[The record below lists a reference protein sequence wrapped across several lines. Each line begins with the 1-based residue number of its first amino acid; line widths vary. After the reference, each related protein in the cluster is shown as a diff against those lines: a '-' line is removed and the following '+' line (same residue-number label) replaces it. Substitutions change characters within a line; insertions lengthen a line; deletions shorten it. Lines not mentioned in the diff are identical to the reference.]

1 MQADAKARSTPMTTD
16 DIHTDIYI
24 EASRF
29 LMHLDA
35 DWSRLVQ
42 EVGPCLFMAKPEREP
57 YEALVRAVAYQQ
69 LSTKA
74 GDAILGKFIRHF
86 GAFPTPQQL
95 LAAEFD
101 DLRTAGFS
109 GRKIETLQ
117 GIAAGAISGLVPARA
132 IADSMSNEELIARLV
147 TLKGIGQWTVEMM
160 LMFTLQ
166 RMDILPADDF
176 GVVDGYRRLKQLDS
190 APKRK
195 QMAEIGKAWS
205 PYRTIASWYLWRVP
219 K

>member
-1 MQADAKARSTPMTTD
+1 MTTANFYAKAT
-16 DIHTDIYI
+16 H
-24 EASRF
+24 F
-29 LMHLDA
+29 LMRVDP
-35 DWSRLVQ
+35 DWDRLIQ
-42 EVGPCLFMAKPEREP
+42 TVGPCTFSSKPEREP

-74 GDAILGKFIRHF
+74 GDAILAKFIRQF

-95 LAAEFD
+95 INAEFD
-101 DLRTAGFS
+101 DLRSVGFS
-109 GRKIETLQ
+109 GRKIETLK
-117 GIAAGAISGLVPARA
+117 GIAEGAMNGLVPSRET
-132 IADSMSNEELIARLV
+132 ADTMSDEALIAQLV
-147 TLKGIGQWTVEMM
+147 TLKGIGQWSVEM
-160 LMFTLQ
+160 LLIFTLE

-176 GVVDGYRRLKQLDS
+176 GISDGYRRLKKLET

-205 PYRTIASWYLWRVP
+205 PYRTIASWYLWRAP

>member
-1 MQADAKARSTPMTTD
+1 MTKADFYT
-16 DIHTDIYI
+16 
-24 EASRF
+24 EASNF
-29 LMHLDA
+29 LMGVDS
-35 DWSRLVQ
+35 DWNCLIQ
-42 EVGPCLFMAKPEREP
+42 TVGPCTFTSKPEREP

-74 GDAILGKFIRHF
+74 GDTILGKFIRQF
-86 GAFPTPQQL
+86 GAFPSPPQL
-95 LAAEFD
+95 ISAEFD
-101 DLRTAGFS
+101 DLRSAGFS
-109 GRKIETLQ
+109 GRKIETLK
-117 GIAAGAISGLVPARA
+117 GIAQGAIDGLVPSRV
-132 IADSMSNEELIARLV
+132 IADAMSDEALIEQLV

-160 LMFTLQ
+160 LMFTLE

-176 GVVDGYRRLKQLDS
+176 GITDGYRRLKKLDA

-195 QMAEIGKAWS
+195 QMAEIGLAWS

>member
-1 MQADAKARSTPMTTD
+1 MNATVN
-16 DIHTDIYI
+16 Y
-24 EASRF
+24 ASASNF
-29 LMHLDA
+29 LMNLDQ
-35 DWSRLVQ
+35 DWKSLIQ
-42 EVGPCLFMAKPEREP
+42 TIGPCTFAPKPEREP

-95 LAAEFD
+95 IAAEFD
-101 DLRTAGFS
+101 DLRAAGFS
-109 GRKIETLQ
+109 GRKIETLK
-117 GIAAGAISGLVPARA
+117 GIADGAISGLVPPRE
-132 IADSMSNEELIARLV
+132 IADTMSDEALIDQLV
-147 TLKGIGQWTVEMM
+147 SLKGIGQWTVEMM
-160 LMFTLQ
+160 LIFTLE

-176 GVVDGYRRLKQLDS
+176 GIVDGYRRLKNLDV
-190 APKRK
+190 APKCK
-195 QMAEIGKAWS
+195 EMAEIGKAWS

>member
-1 MQADAKARSTPMTTD
+1 MTTS
-16 DIHTDIYI
+16 DIYTQ
-24 EASRF
+24 AQHF
-29 LMHLDA
+29 LMNIDA
-35 DWSRLVQ
+35 DWRQLIQ
-42 EVGPCLFMAKPEREP
+42 AAGPCLFAAKPEREP

-101 DLRTAGFS
+101 DLRAAGFS

-117 GIAAGAISGLVPARA
+117 GIAAGAISGLVPARE
-132 IADSMSNEELIARLV
+132 IADTMSDEELIARLV
-147 TLKGIGQWTVEMM
+147 ALKGIGQWTVEMM
-160 LMFTLQ
+160 LIFTLE
-166 RMDILPADDF
+166 RMDVLPADDF
-176 GVVDGYRRLKQLDS
+176 GIAEGYKRLKKLDA

-195 QMAEIGKAWS
+195 QLAEIGKAWS
-205 PYRTIASWYLWRVP
+205 PYRTVASWYLWRVP

>member
-1 MQADAKARSTPMTTD
+1 MITADFYAKAT
-16 DIHTDIYI
+16 H
-24 EASRF
+24 F
-29 LMHLDA
+29 LMSVDP
-35 DWSRLVQ
+35 DWNRLIQ
-42 EVGPCLFMAKPEREP
+42 TVGPCTFTSKPEREP

-74 GDAILGKFIRHF
+74 GDAILAKLIRQF
-86 GAFPTPQQL
+86 GVFPTPQQL
-95 LAAEFD
+95 IAAEFD
-101 DLRTAGFS
+101 DLRSAGFS
-109 GRKIETLQ
+109 GRKIETLK
-117 GIAAGAISGLVPARA
+117 GIAEGTIHGLVPAREA
-132 IADSMSNEELIARLV
+132 ADAMSDEALIAQLV

-160 LMFTLQ
+160 LIFTLE

-176 GVVDGYRRLKQLDS
+176 GIADGYRRLKNLDA

-195 QMAEIGKAWS
+195 QMKEIGMAWR